1 LAWSP
6 QVSEAARGLVEA
18 LLIGLLIGAQRET
31 AQDERQAGL
40 RDFVLIGL
48 AGGVCGVLSQPW
60 LTVAAMLAVASVLV
74 AFHLKAGERTGITT
88 ELSAIATF
96 CLAVLAA
103 TPSGPAGA
111 RLAVGAAVVIV
122 AFLEAKRTLHRF
134 VRETITGTEF
144 TDTIWFLALIFVIY
158 PVLPDRTYGPYEA
171 INPRQVWLFVILVSS
186 ISFAG
191 YFLQKFL
198 GSRRGLIWTA
208 ILGGLASTTAT
219 TLAFAREERENADS
233 AGTYWYAV
241 VLANAVQ
248 FPRVWILLY
257 VVNAELAAAMTPILL
272 AATVAGLLMG
282 WALYRRTGAPA
293 KRKQVTTGNPF
304 RLAPALKFG
313 LVFAVIMFASKAA
326 AAEFGGKG
334 LYWASG
340 AGGTVDADA
349 VTVSVASLFS
359 SGAVDAATAKTV
371 LLLALFMN
379 AILKTALAVYGGGAR
394 FGWRTAAGFA
404 AMFVPAVLVA
414 ILVA

>member
-1 LAWSP
+1 MPWSP
-6 QVSEAARGLVEA
+6 QVSEAARGLLEA

-31 AQDERQAGL
+31 SQDERQAGL

-48 AGGVCGVLSQPW
+48 AGGVCGVLAQPW
-60 LTVAAMLAVASVLV
+60 LTVAALLSIAGVLV

-88 ELSAIATF
+88 ELSAVATF

-103 TPSGPAGA
+103 APSGPAGA

-158 PVLPDRTYGPYEA
+158 PVLPDRTYGPYDA
-171 INPRQVWLFVILVSS
+171 VNPRQIWLFVILVSS
-186 ISFAG
+186 ISFVG

-208 ILGGLASTTAT
+208 VLGGLASTTAT
-219 TLAFAREERENADS
+219 TLAFAREEKEESED
-233 AGTYWYAV
+233 AGSHWYAV

-257 VVNAELAAAMTPILL
+257 VVNPELSVAMIPPLLAAA
-272 AATVAGLLMG
+272 VAGLLMG
-282 WALYRRTGAPA
+282 WALYRRTGVPAP
-293 KRKQVTTGNPF
+293 RKQVTTGNPF

-313 LVFAVIMFASKAA
+313 AVFAAIMFASKAA
-326 AAEFGGKG
+326 AAEFGGQG

-349 VTVSVASLFS
+349 VTVSVASLY
-359 SGAVDAATAKTV
+359 SGGSVDLATARAV

-379 AILKTALAVYGGGAR
+379 AVLKTGLAFYAGGAQ
-394 FGWRTAAGFA
+394 FGRRTAAGFA
-404 AMFVPAVLVA
+404 VMFAPA
-414 ILVA
+414 ILVAMLVG